1 MTIETTIDAFVD
13 GETVDASALD
23 AALASA
29 EGRAYLFDALS
40 LRRLAQDAT
49 ADVAAPA
56 PLSRART
63 LHFSA
68 RAAAVAIGLLGLGY
82 AAGARDRVVTVVDAP
97 TANAQAEPAPEP
109 TRVIELTPGVNW
121 HESKGGD

>member
-1 MTIETTIDAFVD
+1 MNIDTTIDAFVD

-63 LHFSA
+63 LHFYA

-82 AAGARDRVVTVVDAP
+82 AAGARDRVTVIETP